1 MSLLFLINCFCD
13 PVTLKRVTFL
23 PTEVLELLQKHV
35 IQVGAKQ
42 SICESFIKANEEK
55 EEESMGEKELKIMN
69 NHLLYNLLK

>member
-13 PVTLKRVTFL
+13 PVTLKRVTFFAHRGFRI
-23 PTEVLELLQKHV
+23 TSKTQV

-69 NHLLYNLLK
+69 NHLL